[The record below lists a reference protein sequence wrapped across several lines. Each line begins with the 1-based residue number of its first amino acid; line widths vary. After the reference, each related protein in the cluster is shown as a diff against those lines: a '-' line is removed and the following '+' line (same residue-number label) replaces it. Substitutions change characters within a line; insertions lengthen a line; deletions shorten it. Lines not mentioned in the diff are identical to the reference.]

1 MNLGDPL
8 VSVKKMRAIFRK
20 YDTDG
25 DGTISRTHLEE
36 ILRKL
41 VPGISQLDLDLVFR
55 KIDKNFNNLVEYD
68 EFVNLLFFDPLAKEE
83 RTLPHHVTRE
93 AAYVLYLFWQLAGG
107 AKQFTEVHGIS
118 RAVLVEAVEPR
129 SIAILALRKRIKRL
143 DGEMKDLV
151 SRVEEKM
158 LMRITSKDVLHK
170 VHAMGEEISKEQFVP
185 IVFPGIKKFDL
196 KFVLG
201 CFQRFWAQEGLSCIL
216 SVAAEQKK
224 DPKSKPKVEIPVAD
238 LKHVFDVLDD
248 DDDGT
253 LSIREMVQQG
263 ALEVKDALYL
273 SEVLDK
279 GQDGEVSLSELMN
292 LVTGTGGEVS
302 ETLKGLFAARMSA

>member
-1 MNLGDPL
+1 MHQCYNY
-8 VSVKKMRAIFRK
+8 SISITRRRNR
-20 YDTDG
+20 DG
-25 DGTISRTHLEE
+25 GTNSSTLEAE
-36 ILRKL
+36 AEALRKENAIL
-41 VPGISQLDLDLVFR
+41 KRRLLAMHEAAVATSHSRPNSPRDNEATLGPIATERSKSPFGRRKTALWIGAEDLPLTAPFARHEFGRSIGFSEEDEGDLS
-55 KIDKNFNNLVEYD
+55 E
-68 EFVNLLFFDPLAKEE
+68 EE

-93 AAYVLYLFWQLAGG
+93 AAYLLYLFWQLAGG

-151 SRVEEKM
+151 SRVE
-158 LMRITSKDVLHK
+158 
-170 VHAMGEEISKEQFVP
+170 
-185 IVFPGIKKFDL
+185 
-196 KFVLG
+196 
-201 CFQRFWAQEGLSCIL
+201 FWAQEGLSCIL